1 MWRWW
6 LGNIVFLFLVI
17 PVVILLLNRVLRPAT
32 EIKKYVDDIL
42 ENGVLLTG
50 ELDAVPELLRTR
62 DLVKQVGGG
71 AARYVQAID
80 SIL

>member
-17 PVVILLLNRVLRPAT
+17 PVVILLLNRVLRPAI
-32 EIKKYVDDIL
+32 EIKKYADDIL

-62 DLVKQVGGG
+62 DLVKQVGAG

-80 SIL
+80 TIL